1 MDRRAFLISAGATA
15 STLARGDDYATS
27 TEPGAVPD
35 WEAPLFDLPRHS
47 KSPVIVDKLD
57 LLKSGPKYFLRA
69 TSRDGVTGVA
79 FVKQADEYLS
89 MLTRLAMPF
98 FKGKDARQL
107 ETLIDDYYI
116 KNYKFAG
123 QALWAP
129 AAYVEQ
135 AIFDMFGKTVNKPVG
150 ALLGGVRRKE
160 IPVYLSG
167 SGRETTAEQEVEVYA
182 KSLQLSGAK
191 AMKFKIAGRMARNAD
206 QYPGRTETMLKLARK
221 AYGDKIVIYVDANGG
236 YNAAKAISI
245 APFLQELKIAF
256 FEEPCPWEEI
266 SETKRVADALEM
278 PIAFGECDSSF
289 WKFDHMIR
297 TRALDIVQPDLNYN
311 GGFIRTARIAR
322 MAAKAGLPI
331 TPHNTQTGASACNI
345 LQFASAIPN
354 IGPYMEMPLR
364 GKYADEPWAS
374 HRFKI
379 VNGFVQVPNGPGLG
393 VTIDPAYLA
402 KAQLVSTTG
411 PNS

>member
-1 MDRRAFLISAGATA
+1 MAAARR
-15 STLARGDDYATS
+15 DYATS
-27 TEPGAVPD
+27 KEAGAAPD
-35 WEAPLFDLPRHS
+35 WEAQMFDLPKHS
-47 KSPVIVDKLD
+47 SAPVIADKLD
-57 LLKSGPKYFLRA
+57 LFKSGSKYFLRA
-69 TSRDGVTGVA
+69 TSKDGVTGVA
-79 FVKQADEYLS
+79 MVKQVDDYLP

-107 ETLIDDYYI
+107 ETLIDAYYV
-116 KNYKFAG
+116 KNYKLAG

-135 AIFDMFGKTVNKPVG
+135 AMFDMFGKTVNKPVG

-182 KSLQLSGAK
+182 QSLQLSGAK
-191 AMKFKIAGRMARNAD
+191 AMKFKIGGRMARNAD
-206 QYPGRTETMLKLARK
+206 EYPGRTETMLKLARK
-221 AYGDKIVIYVDANGG
+221 TYGGNITIYVDANGG
-236 YNAAKAISI
+236 YNAAKAISM
-245 APFLQELKIAF
+245 APLFKELQIAF

-266 SETKRVADALEM
+266 SETKRVADALDI
-278 PIAFGECDSSF
+278 PVAFGECDSSF

-311 GGFIRTARIAR
+311 GGFIRSARVAR

-331 TPHNTQTGASACNI
+331 TPHNTQTGAAACNI

-354 IGPYMEMPLR
+354 IGHYMELPFR
-364 GKYADEPWAS
+364 GKYTAEPWAS
-374 HRFKI
+374 HSFKI
-379 VNGFVQVPNGPGLG
+379 VNGFVQVPEGPGLG
-393 VTIDPAYLA
+393 VTIDPGYLA
-402 KAQLVSTTG
+402 KSQLVFSA
-411 PNS
+411 

>member
-1 MDRRAFLISAGATA
+1 MQRRNFLSLAGAVYAA
-15 STLARGDDYATS
+15 SAAEEYSKS
-27 TEPGAVPD
+27 TKPGAVPD

-47 KSPVIVDKLD
+47 SSPVVAAKLE
-57 LLKSGPKYFLRA
+57 LLKAGTKYFLRA
-69 TSRDGVTGVA
+69 TSKDGVQGLA
-79 FVKQADEYLS
+79 LVKQVEEYLS
-89 MLTRLAMPF
+89 MLTKLAMPF
-98 FKGKDARQL
+98 FAGKDARQL
-107 ETLIDDYYI
+107 ETLIDEYYI
-116 KNYKFAG
+116 KNYKYAG

-135 AIFDMFGKTVNKPVG
+135 AMFDMFGRTVNKPVG

-182 KSLQLSGAK
+182 KGLQSSGAK
-191 AMKFKIAGRMARNAD
+191 AVKFKIGGRMSRNAD
-206 QYPGRTETMLKLARK
+206 AYAGRTETMLKLARK
-221 AYGDKIVIYVDANGG
+221 TYGDGVVIYVDANGS
-236 YNAAKAISI
+236 YNAAKAIEV
-245 APFLQELKIAF
+245 AGLLKDLKVAF
-256 FEEPCPWEEI
+256 YEEPCPWEEL
-266 SETKRVADALEM
+266 SETKRVADSLEM

-311 GGFIRTARIAR
+311 GGFIRSARVAR

-354 IGPYMEMPLR
+354 IGPYMELPYR
-364 GKYADEPWAS
+364 GTYAKEPWAS
-374 HRFKI
+374 HSFTIR
-379 VNGFVQVPNGPGLG
+379 NGAVAVPEGPGLG

-402 KAQLVSTTG
+402 KAQLVAAAGS
-411 PNS
+411 